1 MQGKSIGILIFALI
15 VALGG
20 WFQTLPQW
28 ASAATPEYLGQG
40 LAVVGGVGLAW
51 LGKSP
56 VKRGGGL

>member
-1 MQGKSIGILIFALI
+1 MDCKSILILVLGML

-20 WFQTLPQW
+20 WFQTLPTW
-28 ASAATPEYLGQG
+28 GDASTPAYLGQG
-40 LAVVGGVGLAW
+40 IAVVAGVGLAW